1 MERKHFT
8 CMNCQ
13 KEFEGEL
20 SLDTLGWHT
29 VCPFCG
35 ASFDVDAPDS
45 RSMDIKNLIDV
56 LDDLYK
62 NILQC
67 KDATVVAGTSD
78 DTLFIRNVTASFDV
92 NANEWLV
99 SLVIE

>member
-20 SLDTLGWHT
+20 SLDALGWHT
-29 VCPFCG
+29 VCPFCD

-62 NILQC
+62 NILHLQ
-67 KDATVVAGTSD
+67 TVFFLSD
-78 DTLFIRNVTASFDV
+78 YFNVQGV
-92 NANEWLV
+92 
-99 SLVIE
+99 